1 MRDKDVAHSPM
12 AVVQHLDPRVL
23 RTRKR
28 VVHAVSRLLAERGV
42 TGVTM
47 ERVASE
53 AGVAR
58 STLYRYW
65 DGPDALV
72 AEMVDAFVE
81 LPDLPDTGDMARDVA
96 ALLGGL
102 ADLLRRSSAWG
113 QVLPAVIA
121 ASRVE
126 EEVRR
131 RVDRQTATR
140 VDMLRTLLE
149 RAASRHVLVSGVDL
163 DMVVDQLV
171 GPLYYRCLV
180 RDVETDGHWVHEHV
194 ASVLEGLTRNLRPA

>member
-1 MRDKDVAHSPM
+1 
-12 AVVQHLDPRVL
+12 
-23 RTRKR
+23 
-28 VVHAVSRLLAERGV
+28 
-42 TGVTM
+42 M

-72 AEMVDAFVE
+72 AEMIDAFV
-81 LPDLPDTGDMARDVA
+81 DLPDVPDSGDMARDVA
-96 ALLGGL
+96 NLLVGL
-102 ADLLRRSSAWG
+102 ADLLRRSSTWG
-113 QVLPAVIA
+113 QVLPSVIA

-126 EEVRR
+126 EQIRL
-131 RVDRQTATR
+131 RVDRHTATR
-140 VDMLRTLLE
+140 VDVLRSQLE
-149 RAASRHVLVSGVDL
+149 RAAQRHLLVSGVDI

-180 RDVETDGHWVHEHV
+180 RQVDTDGEWVHEHV

>member
-28 VVHAVSRLLAERGV
+28 VVHAVSRLLAERGIG
-42 TGVTM
+42 GVTM

-72 AEMVDAFVE
+72 AEMIDAFVD
-81 LPDLPDTGDMARDVA
+81 LPDVPDTGDMARDVA
-96 ALLGGL
+96 NLLVGL
-102 ADLLRRSSAWG
+102 ADLLRRGSTWG
-113 QVLPAVIA
+113 QVLPSVIA

-126 EEVRR
+126 DEIRL
-131 RVDRQTATR
+131 RVDRHTATR
-140 VDMLRTLLE
+140 VDVLRSLLE
-149 RAASRHVLVSGVDL
+149 RAAQRHLLVSGVDI

-180 RDVETDGHWVHEHV
+180 RGVDTDGEWVHEHV
-194 ASVLEGLTRNLRPA
+194 ASVLESLTRNLRPA

>member
-1 MRDKDVAHSPM
+1 
-12 AVVQHLDPRVL
+12 L

-28 VVHAVSRLLAERGV
+28 VVHAVSRLLAERGIG
-42 TGVTM
+42 GVTM

-65 DGPDALV
+65 DGPGALV
-72 AEMVDAFVE
+72 AEMVDAFVD
-81 LPDLPDTGDMARDVA
+81 LPDLPDSGDMARDVA
-96 ALLGGL
+96 SLLGGL
-102 ADLLRRSSAWG
+102 ADLLRRGSTWA
-113 QVLPAVIA
+113 QVLPSVLA

-126 EEVRR
+126 DEIRR
-131 RVDRQTATR
+131 RVERQTATR
-140 VDMLRTLLE
+140 VEALRTLLE
-149 RAASRHVLVSGVDL
+149 RAAQRHLLVSGVDL

-180 RDVETDGHWVHEHV
+180 RDVETDGEWVHEHV